1 LIYSLGVD
9 GERPSL
15 IKNNGGKFKLTGPF
29 TTDNQK
35 GGEYDDFDDD
45 EKTKV
50 ETTVVLLR
58 LWRYWNA

>member
-1 LIYSLGVD
+1 M
-9 GERPSL
+9 
-15 IKNNGGKFKLTGPF
+15 GGKFKLTGPF
-29 TTDNQK
+29 TNRQSK

-58 LWRYWNA
+58 LFGDIGMRIRADRIEALSLV